1 MATCLSNSI
10 EFLLASLPN
19 PTPRNSPKRSP
30 SPRMSL
36 RRPSASVLGDR
47 ALLKE
52 ATTRITHD
60 GGENPLMIGIS
71 PLPSFPPSLPL
82 LPSLPL
88 PSKRKWRQLL
98 LLLGG
103 GGGEE
108 VFQDCVILI
117 DFGGGEKKRSKRK
130 RGEETNPSSESTA
143 KLRTCKQAKHPRVQ
157 RFSRLGEFSSEFMSV

>member
-1 MATCLSNSI
+1 MPLKFDRVSSRFVAKSDPSKLPKKVPIPKNVPPPS
-10 EFLLASLPN
+10 ASAA
-19 PTPRNSPKRSP
+19 
-30 SPRMSL
+30 
-36 RRPSASVLGDR
+36 SASVLGDR

-71 PLPSFPPSLPL
+71 PLPSFPPSLSL

-88 PSKRKWRQLL
+88 PRKRKWRQLL
-98 LLLGG
+98 RRSPSVAVVV

-117 DFGGGEKKRSKRK
+117 DFDGGGGGNESK
-130 RGEETNPSSESTA
+130 
-143 KLRTCKQAKHPRVQ
+143 L
-157 RFSRLGEFSSEFMSV
+157 